1 MQYNMVVTRN
11 IFQLQSRPVLPA
23 KLSPPLRPCAL
34 PLAATV
40 SRNVLALIGAFLA
53 GHWGDFLSE
62 QPVPVPSARRVFV
75 HRTVDRGGWNGFL
88 WDRLPRLMVL
98 RKWNKLYVKTG
109 PNGGVTFLLIEKLKP
124 NDNADA
130 QWTAIDTTRRVQV
143 VNLRNKAVYALKA
156 MRGINYDPVAPLTKE
171 EQTQAEKASWTLVRR
186 AGGSSPSTNEKIKI
200 GGMSLGGTGRSRA
213 RALGR
218 GLQYLSEAGAFALSY
233 HALGFWGTGLFA
245 VYRTIR
251 FTGIL
256 DWGLW
261 SLDRVREVAAV
272 MDWAQQLQDSWR
284 EMHDEGS
291 LDIVYIAVGFAAF
304 YIMWWMMSSLE
315 VGYPTSSP
323 PRSPRETGRDV
334 SNAGSEE
341 EQEPP
346 DSFADGEPGR
356 DHASSSSS
364 VVADRGDI
372 EWMRRAGLGWRAQPG
387 LHASEWRRR
396 RSGHSLEQRVLDS
409 APPA

>member
-1 MQYNMVVTRN
+1 M
-11 IFQLQSRPVLPA
+11 
-23 KLSPPLRPCAL
+23 
-34 PLAATV
+34 
-40 SRNVLALIGAFLA
+40 
-53 GHWGDFLSE
+53 
-62 QPVPVPSARRVFV
+62 
-75 HRTVDRGGWNGFL
+75 
-88 WDRLPRLMVL
+88 
-98 RKWNKLYVKTG
+98 
-109 PNGGVTFLLIEKLKP
+109 
-124 NDNADA
+124 
-130 QWTAIDTTRRVQV
+130 
-143 VNLRNKAVYALKA
+143 YALKA
-156 MRGINYDPVAPLTKE
+156 MRDISYDPVAPLTKQ

-186 AGGSSPSTNEKIKI
+186 AGRSSSSTNGKIKI

-213 RALGR
+213 RALGF
-218 GLQYLSEAGAFALSY
+218 GLQYLSEAGAFGLSY

-245 VYRTIR
+245 VYRTIQ

-256 DWGLW
+256 HWGLW